1 MTPGADV
8 GDLFSLKARGALV
21 VGGTRGIGRAIA
33 WRLAKGGARV
43 VANYVR
49 EQASAAS
56 LDQEAVQAGVALET
70 FRADVTSSTGI
81 NSLVEFVAGRFE
93 RLSILVYA
101 AASGV
106 HRPFDQLTVRQ
117 LEWTFHLNV
126 RAFFE
131 VVQRFTSRMQTG
143 STIVALSSEGAV
155 HAIPQYSL
163 VGASKGALGSMARH
177 MAAELAPRGIRVN
190 ILSPGTVLT
199 EAWKVLPDAERRLA
213 DAAKRSPLGRL
224 NTLEEVAWAAQ
235 FLCSDA
241 ASGINGHTLVVDGGA
256 RIVG

>member
-1 MTPGADV
+1 MPPWPCAPPRVLSVSETVRAR
-8 GDLFSLKARGALV
+8 KRGA
-21 VGGTRGIGRAIA
+21 RC
-33 WRLAKGGARV
+33 AKRWG
-43 VANYVR
+43 
-49 EQASAAS
+49 
-56 LDQEAVQAGVALET
+56 T

-163 VGASKGALGSMARH
+163 VGASKGA
-177 MAAELAPRGIRVN
+177 
-190 ILSPGTVLT
+190 
-199 EAWKVLPDAERRLA
+199 
-213 DAAKRSPLGRL
+213 
-224 NTLEEVAWAAQ
+224 
-235 FLCSDA
+235 
-241 ASGINGHTLVVDGGA
+241 
-256 RIVG
+256 